1 MANVSSV
8 VLNYA
13 VRGADRAQ
21 RKDKQV
27 RESVQRTG
35 REARKQAGT
44 IRRWMQRHQAAI
56 AGIAAATAGAM
67 MAIVRNSPTL
77 RGELAGLRLAFSLF
91 AMTVGED
98 VAPALNGL
106 SDTALDLQEAYA
118 NLPSAIRKPISALIG
133 FGLAAGFVVTALA
146 GLETLI
152 AGTAVASALGTIA
165 AYASTAGAILSGVL
179 GAALSY
185 VTGLLSAAAA
195 ALAGVSAATAAVVAA
210 IVALLAAGGLL
221 VSELLG
227 ITNTLGFVGES
238 SNGLVRAFSNL
249 LFFLLGPFI
258 GAFAVVFA
266 FFKGGWSNA
275 KRVALRFI
283 DEIGKAFLR
292 FATGLGAGIYAIA
305 AVIHTGFETAWDLA
319 ANATK
324 AGVNIVLSVAQ
335 GGLNTLIRLAFTLK
349 EMVPAAFAAMWD
361 AAKQSTADAVNWMI
375 SKVEGAVN
383 SMIRAANKLPKINLD
398 TVDIGRVSAGGGDP
412 MRHFDGA
419 RRRARRQARNNSVQ
433 FDFLPTESAG
443 SIMDRAGERLSRR
456 FSRIRQREEALKERF
471 ARESI
476 TLEPP
481 GSGSQQQ
488 APDSGPDPTQA
499 RERAVDNSVNI
510 DEFRV
515 EQQSTGDSELD
526 GEQAGRAAMEYI
538 EERQNQRQ

>member
-210 IVALLAAGGLL
+210 IVAILAAIGVLAG
-221 VSELLG
+221 ELLG
-227 ITNTLGFVGES
+227 VTNMIDGVGRS
-238 SNGLVRAFSNL
+238 SNRLVLALSNL

-258 GAFAVVFA
+258 GALAVLYA
-266 FFKGGWSNA
+266 FWKGGWDNA

-292 FATGLGAGIYAIA
+292 FATALGAGIHALGA
-305 AVIHTGFETAWDLA
+305 LIHTGFEIMWDLA
-319 ANATK
+319 LNATK
-324 AGVNIVLSVAQ
+324 AGVNLLLGAAQ
-335 GGLNTLIRLAFTLK
+335 GGINTMLSAVFHAR

-361 AAKQSTADAVNWMI
+361 AAKQHTANALNAII
-375 SKVEGAVN
+375 SKAEGAIN
-383 SMIRAANKLPKINLD
+383 SLIRAANKVPKINID
-398 TVDIGRVSAGGGDP
+398 TVSMGSVDFDSGDP
-412 MRHFDGA
+412 ARHFEGA
-419 RRRARRQARNNSVQ
+419 GRRARRAAEQRAVG
-433 FDFLPTESAG
+433 FDRLDTEGVS
-443 SIMDRAGERLSRR
+443 SIRDRARSRLTGRLD
-456 FSRIRQREEALKERF
+456 RIRQRRDQLRERF
-471 ARESI
+471 AAEEITFAPES
-476 TLEPP
+476 
-481 GSGSQQQ
+481 GQQQ
-488 APDSGPDPTQA
+488 APDSGPSPTQPQTQV
-499 RERAVDNSVNI
+499 EDNSVNI

>member
-27 RESVQRTG
+27 RESIQRTG

-133 FGLAAGFVVTALA
+133 FGLAATFVATVFA
-146 GLETLI
+146 GLETVI
-152 AGTAVASALGTIA
+152 AGTTVASVLGTIA
-165 AYASTAGAILSGVL
+165 AYASTAAGILSGVF
-179 GAALSY
+179 GAALSWLAGIAS
-185 VTGLLSAAAA
+185 TAAAA
-195 ALAGVSAATAAVVAA
+195 IGGISASLAAVVAI
-210 IVALLAAGGLL
+210 IVVVATGLALVA
-221 VSELLG
+221 SELLG
-227 ITNTLGFVGES
+227 VTNATNIVGES
-238 SNGLVRAFSNL
+238 TNRFVRQLANLV
-249 LFFLLGPFI
+249 FFLLGPLI
-258 GAFAVVFA
+258 AALGMIYAFW
-266 FFKGGWSNA
+266 KGGWNN
-275 KRVALRFI
+275 ALRVGRRFL
-283 DEIGKAFLR
+283 EEMYNAFMR
-292 FATGLGAGIYAIA
+292 FATWLGVGIHTMA
-305 AVIHTGFETAWDLA
+305 ALIHTGFEIMWDLA
-319 ANATK
+319 LNATK
-324 AGVNIVLSVAQ
+324 AGVNILIGAAQ
-335 GGLNTLIRLAFTLK
+335 GGINTLLSAVFHAR

-361 AAKQSTADAVNWMI
+361 AAKNHTANALNAII
-375 SKVEGAVN
+375 SKAEGAIN
-383 SMIRAANKLPKINLD
+383 SLIRAANKVPKINID
-398 TVDIGRVSAGGGDP
+398 TVSMGSVDFDSGDP
-412 MRHFDGA
+412 ARHFEGA
-419 RRRARRQARNNSVQ
+419 GRRARRAAERRAVD
-433 FDFLPTESAG
+433 FDKFDTEGVS
-443 SIMDRAGERLSRR
+443 SIRDRANSRLTGRLD
-456 FSRIRQREEALKERF
+456 RIRQRRAELRERF
-471 ARESI
+471 AAEEITFAPES
-476 TLEPP
+476 
-481 GSGSQQQ
+481 GQQQ
-488 APDSGPDPTQA
+488 APDSGPSPTQPQTQV
-499 RERAVDNSVNI
+499 EDNSVNI